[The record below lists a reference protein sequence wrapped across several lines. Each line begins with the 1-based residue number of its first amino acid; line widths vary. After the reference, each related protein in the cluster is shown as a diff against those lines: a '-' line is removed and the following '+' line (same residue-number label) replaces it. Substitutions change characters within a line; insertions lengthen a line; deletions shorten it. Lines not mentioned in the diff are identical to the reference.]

1 MGNITGTP
9 FDPNL
14 KKQIDIRQLR
24 LGKLNRENDDLLF
37 YNSKTAWLRLASS
50 VNVSKETLIHNIPLL
65 DPASSYTEE
74 KLARKCVLF
83 GGMSSTDDKN
93 ITLRGG
99 INTDINDINDINDIL
114 GIGSYGFGGSDNFG
128 FRPMPG
134 LIQANVNFLNRGA
147 LQKADI
153 TLKAYNIT
161 QLQII
166 DTLYLRIGYTMLLEY
181 GWSIYFDEDNKLKAA
196 DALTEPF
203 KNFFNLISKDASNQ
217 NHIND
222 LIKQERKNRSY
233 NYDAFLGKVV
243 NYHWKFNSDGSYD
256 ITINL
261 IGLGD
266 IIEALK
272 VNTSTGT
279 GKVINLSSNIQNQ
292 INNERA
298 NYKKTTGQA
307 EANSLAGNK
316 TTEDYNKLVTEL
328 VDKPNALIIDTYTNR
343 DTLQSYKN
351 WEPTIWY
358 KTPWVLA
365 YLKARMPTPESID
378 LIDQLPES
386 LKSNDNINK
395 GFIQGVLN
403 ALPELTTISLYD
415 VVYEEADQ
423 YRDHDKILS
432 YFPNISKTTPQMDP
446 NNPGDTYNKENKYY
460 KPFLEQLKE
469 NIDSPYYG
477 TLKIAGAYL
486 DESRLKV
493 MNEHLSRNNPGFNTS
508 EDIKAGNLVEVDNIN
523 ELITKL
529 QPLLDSIPTPESK
542 ADDEFRSASA
552 LALHEQKI
560 KELEDAKDI
569 ANTIG
574 GQSVIKYAN
583 TTEMNK
589 FIYYNIYLNDTN
601 SLKEDTKNNPL
612 LTGLDITIIND
623 LCNNKTIKTINFHTK
638 GQQVQSIDY
647 NQHYIKLKA
656 LLKYIEL
663 KFLLYN
669 PENDSKPLFDFDLD
683 ELYDQIQKSEKDK
696 TPKIKDLTKNGLQQD
711 SYTSYQLS
719 SQTQCLSYED
729 QISAN
734 PSICYIDN
742 EYKLSDNIGLPL
754 NIWVNVNHIS
764 ACIQQ
769 NIDREGKVT
778 LLSFLQSLITGIN
791 NALGDINKM
800 TFIYDGEVDNK
811 VRLLEEIDVNNIEYE
826 VDKLSRFVIYGL
838 PEDKGILK
846 GSFITDIDLTVQLPP
861 NMASMAT
868 VSAQA
873 NGSIVGE
880 SATGLS
886 KLNDGLTDRIIKE
899 RLDNISLTELT
910 TIKNKIKKDISVLEF
925 IKDLKKKKST
935 EEEKKYID
943 NFFTKGKKD
952 TKIKD
957 LKDEDKQKLIS
968 LLLND
973 PDILLAQH
981 QKAFNQYK
989 NEIYDNN
996 ILNSE
1001 TVEAFMSVNR
1011 DLALQYIT
1019 KDVKYLKINPP
1030 FFIPFN
1036 LSLTMDGLSGMVNYQ
1051 RFKITDGILP
1061 DSFKYDNKTDKLN
1074 FLVKGI
1080 SHSIQNN
1087 RWTTKIESMAIAAK
1101 PKPTI

>member
-14 KKQIDIRQLR
+14 KKQIDIRQSR

-50 VNVSKETLIHNIPLL
+50 VNVSEESIKHNISELK
-65 DPASSYTEE
+65 PASSYQGAE
-74 KLARKCVLF
+74 LARKCVLF

-99 INTDINDINDINDIL
+99 INTDVNDINDINDIL
-114 GIGSYGFGGSDNFG
+114 GIGSYGFGGSKNFG

-147 LQKADI
+147 IQKADI
-153 TLKAYNIT
+153 TLKAYNTT

-181 GWSIYFDEDNKLKAA
+181 GWSIYFENDNKLKAA
-196 DALTEPF
+196 DALTKPF
-203 KNFFNLISKDASNQ
+203 KEFFNLIPKDASNQ

-222 LIKQERKNRSY
+222 LIKEERKDRSY

-272 VNTSTGT
+272 VNTSTGA
-279 GKVINLSSNIQNQ
+279 GKVINLSSGIQNQ
-292 INNERA
+292 INNEIA
-298 NYKKTTGQA
+298 NYGKNTKKA
-307 EANSLAGNK
+307 EAKSLASNK
-316 TTEDYNKLVTEL
+316 NSEDYNKLVNEL
-328 VDKPNALIIDTYTNR
+328 VNEIHALIVGG
-343 DTLQSYKN
+343 TLRTEQNAFSYKI
-351 WEPTIWY
+351 WVPTIWY
-358 KTPWVLA
+358 KTKWVIA
-365 YLKARMPTPESID
+365 YLKAHMPASIN
-378 LIDQLPES
+378 LIEELPES
-386 LKSNDNINK
+386 LKSNDNTNK
-395 GFIQGVLN
+395 GFIQGTLN
-403 ALPELTTISLYD
+403 ALSDLTTTSLYD
-415 VVYEEADQ
+415 LVKEEADQ
-423 YRDHDKILS
+423 YRDQEKILS
-432 YFPNISKTTPQMDP
+432 YFPSISKTTYGPSP
-446 NNPGDTYNKENKYY
+446 NFAGDTQVITNLYY
-460 KPFLEQLKE
+460 EPFLTQLKE
-469 NIDSPYYG
+469 DINPPYYG
-477 TLKIAGAYL
+477 IGVGAVL
-486 DESRLKV
+486 DESRLKI
-493 MNEHLSRNNPGFNTS
+493 MNTFLESNFPGFNTS
-508 EDIKAGNLVEVDNIN
+508 EDIKTGNLVEVEKIK
-523 ELITKL
+523 EFIEKL

-542 ADDEFRSASA
+542 ADAEFG
-552 LALHEQKI
+552 LARAGAEHEQKL
-560 KELEDAKDI
+560 KDLENAKDV

-601 SLKEDTKNNPL
+601 SLKEDKNNNPL
-612 LTGLDITIIND
+612 LTDSDIKIINK
-623 LCNNKTIKTINFHTK
+623 LCDNKTIKAINFHTK
-638 GQQVQSIDY
+638 GNQVQSINY
-647 NQHYIKLKA
+647 TQHYIKLKA

-669 PENDSKPLFDFDLD
+669 GEDKNKPLFDFDLD
-683 ELYDQIQKSEKDK
+683 ELYDQSQKIPKKDFLK
-696 TPKIKDLTKNGLQQD
+696 LNDLQQD
-711 SYTSYQLS
+711 SYTSYQLA
-719 SQTQCLSYED
+719 SQTQCLSYKD

-734 PSICYIDN
+734 PSICYIDKGPN
-742 EYKLSDNIGLPL
+742 EYKLLDDNIGLPL

-811 VRLLEEIDVNNIEYE
+811 VRLLEEIDVNKIESPTDE
-826 VDKLSRFVIYGL
+826 LSRFVIYGL
-838 PEDKGILK
+838 PNEKKGILK

-899 RLDNISLTELT
+899 RLDNISLTKLKE
-910 TIKNKIKKDISVLEF
+910 IKNGIESNKGMNNILLF
-925 IKDLKKKKST
+925 IEKLKNIKST
-935 EEEKKYID
+935 EKEKEYIND
-943 NFFTKGKKD
+943 FFTKD
-952 TKIKD
+952 TEIKD

-981 QKAFNQYK
+981 QKAFINYK
-989 NEIYDNN
+989 KEIYDNK

-1019 KDVKYLKINPP
+1019 KDVKYLKINAP

-1036 LSLTMDGLSGMVNYQ
+1036 LSLTMDGLSGMVNFQ

-1061 DSFKYDNKTDKLN
+1061 DSFKYDNGTDKLN

-1101 PKPTI
+1101 PKK